1 MARSPAHGPAPP
13 PWWPQR
19 CGGRAPSRYP
29 WAAHGDDCRG
39 RGGRRMNI
47 DLRHLYTTLRDQLG
61 PVGHWWPHESR
72 TEQAVGAVLVQQN
85 RWARAAQS
93 VAALRDHVLPDPD
106 RLAAATPAEVAVSIR
121 PSGLVRAKSAA
132 LPALGRWMAEH
143 EAEVENW
150 SDEELTNS
158 LWSLPLV
165 GPETADVIA
174 LYSYDRPTFVADAY

>member
-1 MARSPAHGPAPP
+1 
-13 PWWPQR
+13 
-19 CGGRAPSRYP
+19 
-29 WAAHGDDCRG
+29 
-39 RGGRRMNI
+39 
-47 DLRHLYTTLRDQLG
+47 
-61 PVGHWWPHESR
+61 
-72 TEQAVGAVLVQQN
+72 TEQAVGAVLVPQN
-85 RWARAAQS
+85 RWESAAKS
-93 VAALRDHVLPDPD
+93 RAALRDHGLLDPD

-165 GPETADVIA
+165 GPETAGVLA
-174 LYSYDRPTFVADAY
+174 LDSYDRPTVVADAYARRLHSALGHEVP